1 MCGMTGF
8 LSVGDMAPSTQIVE
22 AMAAAIAHRGPDD
35 NGTWVDRTCGIA
47 LGHRRL
53 SIIDLTAAGHQP
65 MTSHSGRFVIVYNGE
80 IYNFRDLRLELEGLG
95 AAPAWRG
102 SSDTEVLLAAFEY
115 WGIRGALE
123 RLNGMFALAL
133 WDRET
138 QVLTLARDRLGEKP
152 LYYGRSGDAFLF
164 GSELK
169 ALTAHPA
176 FQPEINRDALQLF
189 LRYNYV
195 PEPCSIWR
203 GISKLPPG
211 HYLEVRDRGLTVGEP
226 VSYWDFRAVAEA
238 GAARPL
244 EDSPQ
249 IVDDLEAL
257 LRDAVGRRME
267 ADVALGA
274 FLSGGVDSSLVV
286 ALMQAQSERRVR
298 TFTIGFHEHGYNE
311 AHHAKAVARHLGTD
325 HTELYVTADDALA
338 LVPRLPAIW
347 DEPFAD
353 SSQIPTFLVSE
364 MTRKHVTVSLSGDA
378 GDELFG
384 GYNRYVVG
392 MRLRKATS
400 WIPAGARNLLSEALR
415 APATGRLASNAMRLL
430 PTRYRQTGIEDRL
443 PKIGLVLKADTPEAL
458 YSRLVSHMDDP
469 ASIVLDGHEALPADE
484 SYNFADF
491 RQAMMYLDTISYLP
505 GDILAKVDRAS
516 MAVSLET
523 RVPFL
528 DHRVVE
534 YAWRLP
540 MSAKIRGGQ
549 GKRILREIL
558 YRHVPRALIE
568 RPKTGFGVPLAR
580 WLCGPLRE
588 WAEDLL
594 DERKI
599 RDEGIFDPVR
609 VRTMWSEHLSGT
621 RQWHNQLWSI
631 LMFQAWYAEQQS
643 RQSGSMPRAMRYA

>member
-1 MCGMTGF
+1 
-8 LSVGDMAPSTQIVE
+8 
-22 AMAAAIAHRGPDD
+22 
-35 NGTWVDRTCGIA
+35 
-47 LGHRRL
+47 
-53 SIIDLTAAGHQP
+53 
-65 MTSHSGRFVIVYNGE
+65 
-80 IYNFRDLRLELEGLG
+80 
-95 AAPAWRG
+95 
-102 SSDTEVLLAAFEY
+102 
-115 WGIRGALE
+115 
-123 RLNGMFALAL
+123 
-133 WDRET
+133 
-138 QVLTLARDRLGEKP
+138 
-152 LYYGRSGDAFLF
+152 
-164 GSELK
+164 
-169 ALTAHPA
+169 LTAHPA
-176 FQPEINRDALQLF
+176 FQPEVNRDALQLF

-238 GAARPL
+238 GAASPL

-415 APATGRLASNAMRLL
+415 APATGRFASNAMRLL

-469 ASIVLDGHEALPADE
+469 ASMVLDGHEALPPDG

-549 GKRILREIL
+549 GKHILRQIL

-568 RPKTGFGVPLAR
+568 RPKTGFAVPLAR

-594 DERKI
+594 DERRI
-599 RDEGIFDPVR
+599 RDEGILNPVR
-609 VRTMWSEHLSGT
+609 VRTMWSEHVSGA

-643 RQSGSMPRAMRYA
+643 RQNWSMPRAMRYA